1 MAGQC
6 KANAVTTILSVAMM
20 LESFEEPECVEA
32 AGKVRKA
39 VETVMADAANAT
51 GDLGGKL
58 STSEMTRLI
67 VGAL

>member
-1 MAGQC
+1 
-6 KANAVTTILSVAMM
+6 MM